1 MTQVLWPVLAVAFI
15 AAIVV
20 AVAVIVRKMSRGPRL
35 STLFA
40 NKPAKRID
48 IVEQAVI
55 DGKRRLLLVR
65 RDGVEHLLMTG
76 GPVDIVIESGI
87 DATRAAGQS
96 PTSSLSPARPPRHL
110 GEAAE

>member
-1 MTQVLWPVLAVAFI
+1 MTQVLLPVLAVAFI
-15 AAIVV
+15 AAVVV
-20 AVAVIVRKMSRGPRL
+20 AIAIIVRKMSRGPRL

-48 IVEQAVI
+48 IVEQAVV
-55 DGKRRLLLVR
+55 DAKRRLLLVR

-87 DATRAAGQS
+87 DATRATGQTPSSAQS
-96 PTSSLSPARPPRHL
+96 PTRPPRHL